1 VQREAFLPADPG
13 EHLERAFSCLF
24 VRRPAVVTGDD
35 VADLFGEPF
44 GVPAHAD
51 DRPGLLLVCDL
62 RWIVLP
68 VAHGAAIGCN
78 GVPLEA
84 GTAAVAWIVCGHDPP
99 VFRRIPARLVDHVD
113 VIVPLWEEGTGAGR
127 ERLLR
132 RGWVLPSV
140 GVGHVALGLL
150 VPLPGSPRVGVPR
163 EEDRVKV

>member
-1 VQREAFLPADPG
+1 
-13 EHLERAFSCLF
+13 
-24 VRRPAVVTGDD
+24 
-35 VADLFGEPF
+35 
-44 GVPAHAD
+44 
-51 DRPGLLLVCDL
+51 
-62 RWIVLP
+62 VLP

-84 GTAAVAWIVCGHDPP
+84 GTTAVAWIVCGHDPP
-99 VFRRIPARLVDHVD
+99 VSRRIPARLVDHVD
-113 VIVPLWEEGTGAGR
+113 VMVPLREEGTGAGR

-163 EEDRVKV
+163 EEDRVKVVFAGNSCVPNLFKKRPHVGGADTDHLTAIRSVN